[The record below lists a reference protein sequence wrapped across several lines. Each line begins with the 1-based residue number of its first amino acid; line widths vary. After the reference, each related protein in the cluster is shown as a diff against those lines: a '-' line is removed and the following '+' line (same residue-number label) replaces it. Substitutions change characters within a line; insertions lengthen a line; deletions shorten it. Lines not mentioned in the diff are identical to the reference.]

1 MSYVFLKSTRL
12 LKNADGNTILVN
24 NSELPYNFI
33 NTFKEPLKITP
44 ESKIEVV
51 SADLNIEPLHD
62 INTVEDNDAFTFCID
77 KQENQFLQKL
87 VKIPNGVY
95 NNQLLSSKISEVIN
109 DNNLLDGSDINV
121 EFSVESGFEFYLD
134 PFYKRELEI
143 LKNNYILIMSKM
155 GFQASTAQ
163 QDAGIG
169 TDSNEITIENN
180 NDISFPNTITKNSTL
195 SVLTSTNLTQNTLKP
210 TNIISNAITSNE
222 RGINNAGGSVSTIF
236 RPIKHLVFPTDYETP
251 TAGVTFT
258 SLIGTTTTNNITIT
272 AADSTNNDF
281 KFTADATTYHAS
293 FVKTK
298 TFWDTLTLPNSVSTS
313 NLPWGHFLILN
324 TSDVVPNTT
333 LASNYCTLLLDTND
347 YKWKLFNAGTSGLTT
362 FNFFSTA
369 NQSFVKTTATVT
381 SLGNW
386 GSCATALSRGEC
398 TITGTNQMDNTN
410 RFTRARI
417 VNETGDSNTTVN
429 KDIYA
434 DYGVLLTPTVD
445 GTDTF
450 VQVQFG
456 TQDSSKVA
464 GQTDW
469 ISITK
474 QTLTDSLKLSQ
485 ILPTS
490 NVNDNVIIN
499 MAVTSHYFVTITI
512 AHDTDG
518 NCVFRNNKIIATN
531 HKRYENVPDVLFLP
545 TNFNESSYPINSM
558 IASNN
563 GYIKDEQQTLSFGF
577 YSNKLISTHSLAKLN
592 AYMNTTWGSS
602 QTIPIRQPK
611 STIDMD
617 TDMFNVQDRDLKIE
631 PNGFSGVNTITD
643 YTMIDSTLFD
653 DGLVKENTNF
663 LVKLGMPINKT
674 EINNS
679 ITENG
684 FNLIPPDNVANR
696 NPFISNLY
704 LNLGMSKVILESVY
718 QDFDNDEDVIPGYVN
733 STNEIMYNNT
743 SNFIINF
750 DNLGKIVGQNAE
762 TNSISQIATV
772 IPATELEET
781 SKSNLKHFKSAYP
794 QPVNINAKTTE
805 LINNFNVSIT
815 TDDGRPATQLRHP
828 ISILCRL
835 T

>member
-12 LKNADGNTILVN
+12 LKNADGNTILIN

-62 INTVEDNDAFTFCID
+62 INTAEDNDAFTFCID
-77 KQENQFLQKL
+77 KEENQFLQKL

-95 NNQLLSSKISEVIN
+95 NNQLLSSKISVVIN
-109 DNNLLDGSDINV
+109 DNNLLDGNAIIV

-134 PFYKRELEI
+134 PFYSRELEI

-163 QDAGIG
+163 QNAGIG

-236 RPIKHLVFPTDYETP
+236 RPIKHLVYGGNFLSESTGKTFSVVS
-251 TAGVTFT
+251 TSTVTGLTIAAYTGSNSYDFQID
-258 SLIGTTTTNNITIT
+258 IGGTIHYF
-272 AADSTNNDF
+272 A
-281 KFTADATTYHAS
+281 

-298 TFWDTLTLPNSVSTS
+298 TFWDTLTLPNSLSTG
-313 NLPWGHFLILN
+313 NLPWGHFLIVN
-324 TSDVVPNTT
+324 NSDVAINTT
-333 LASNYCTLLLDTND
+333 LDSNSFSLLLDTND
-347 YKWKLFNAGTSGLTT
+347 YKWKIFTKSVSVDEFTFSCDNDANYVKGKGTI
-362 FNFFSTA
+362 
-369 NQSFVKTTATVT
+369 T

-398 TITGTNQMDNTN
+398 TITGTNQMNNTN

-434 DYGVLLTPTVD
+434 DYGVLLTPTVN

-450 VQVQFG
+450 VQVQSG
-456 TQDSSKVA
+456 TQNASKVA

-474 QTLTDSLKLSQ
+474 QTLSDSLKLSQ

-490 NVNDNVIIN
+490 SVNDNVIIN

-518 NCVFRNNKIIATN
+518 NCIFKNNKIIATN
-531 HKRYENVPDVLFLP
+531 HKRYENVADVLFLP

-563 GYIKDEQQTLSFGF
+563 GYIKNEQQTLSFGF
-577 YSNKLISTHSLAKLN
+577 YSKKLISTHSLAKLN

-602 QTIPIRQPK
+602 QTIPVRQPK

-653 DGLVKENTNF
+653 NGLVKENTNF

-674 EINNS
+674 PINNS

-718 QDFDNDEDVIPGYVN
+718 QDFDDDEDVIPGYVN
-733 STNEIMYNNT
+733 STNEIIYNNT

-815 TDDGRPATQLRHP
+815 TDDGRPATHLRHP